1 MSTRRTDKKGFQQVQ
16 PRGEEWLRAMFVP
29 AAAPSDLA
37 RRIMEQLDLQL
48 VEEPPIALAQLDLA
62 ATPAGITR
70 VFLRRGGPAPAPL
83 REAGRIGQ
91 LLQQARKELSEYLAG
106 ERTFFSI
113 PVDLSQVPEFER
125 AALEVAAQI
134 PYGEVRPY
142 KWIAERLGRP
152 DAARAVGNAMAS
164 NPVPIIIPCHRVVKT
179 DGSLGGYSFGTV
191 RKENLLAL
199 ERGRTAYVGCITT
212 RFFCRRGCRAERRIH
227 EGNRVNFLAPD
238 DARASGYA
246 PCSWCHPA

>member
-1 MSTRRTDKKGFQQVQ
+1 MGDKGFQQAR
-16 PRGEEWLRAMFVP
+16 PEGNDWLRAAFAP

-37 RRIMEQLDLQL
+37 RRIMEQLDLRL
-48 VEEPPIALAQLDLA
+48 TEEPPIALAQVDLA
-62 ATPAGITR
+62 ASATGITR
-70 VFLRRGGPAPAPL
+70 VFLRRGSHAPAPR
-83 REAGRIGQ
+83 REAGRIGH
-91 LLQQARKELSEYLAG
+91 LLEQARRELAEYLAG

-113 PVDLSQVPEFER
+113 PVDLSQVPAFER

-134 PYGEVRPY
+134 PYGDVRPY

-152 DAARAVGNAMAS
+152 EAARAVGNAMAS
-164 NPVPIIIPCHRVVKT
+164 NPVPLIIPCHRVVKT

-191 RKENLLAL
+191 RKESLLAL
-199 ERGRTAYVGCITT
+199 ERGRTVYVGCITT

-227 EGNRVNFLAPD
+227 EGNRINFLAPD

>member
-1 MSTRRTDKKGFQQVQ
+1 
-16 PRGEEWLRAMFVP
+16 
-29 AAAPSDLA
+29 
-37 RRIMEQLDLQL
+37 MEQLDLRL

-70 VFLRRGGPAPAPL
+70 VFLRRGGPAPARL
-83 REAGRIGQ
+83 RESGRIGQ

-106 ERTFFSI
+106 ERTFFSL
-113 PVDLSQVPEFER
+113 PVDLSQVPAFER

-191 RKENLLAL
+191 RKESLLAL
-199 ERGRTAYVGCITT
+199 ERGRSVYVGCITT
-212 RFFCRRGCRAERRIH
+212 RIFCRRGCRAEQRIH
-227 EGNRVNFLAPD
+227 EGNRINFLVPD
-238 DARASGYA
+238 DARLSGYA
-246 PCSWCHPA
+246 PCSICRPA

>member
-1 MSTRRTDKKGFQQVQ
+1 
-16 PRGEEWLRAMFVP
+16 
-29 AAAPSDLA
+29 
-37 RRIMEQLDLQL
+37 MEQLDLRL
-48 VEEPPIALAQLDLA
+48 VEEPPIALAHLDLA

-70 VFLRRGGPAPAPL
+70 VFLRRGGAAPAPL
-83 REAGRIGQ
+83 RETGRIGQ

-113 PVDLSQVPEFER
+113 PVDLSRVPAFER

-134 PYGEVRPY
+134 PYGDVRPY

-164 NPVPIIIPCHRVVKT
+164 NPVPLIIPCHRVVKT

-191 RKENLLAL
+191 RKESLLAL
-199 ERGRTAYVGCITT
+199 ERGRSVYVGCITT

-227 EGNRVNFLAPD
+227 EGNRINFLTPD
-238 DARASGYA
+238 DARSSGYA
-246 PCSWCHPA
+246 PCSWCRPAA

>member
-1 MSTRRTDKKGFQQVQ
+1 
-16 PRGEEWLRAMFVP
+16 MFVP
-29 AAAPSDLA
+29 AAAPADLA
-37 RRIMEQLDLQL
+37 RRIMVQLDLRL
-48 VEEPPIALAQLDLA
+48 VEKPPIALAQLDLA
-62 ATPAGITR
+62 ATPAGVTR

-91 LLQQARKELSEYLAG
+91 LLQQARKELSEYLTG

-113 PVDLSQVPEFER
+113 PVDLSQVPAFER

-164 NPVPIIIPCHRVVKT
+164 NPVPLIIPCHRVVKT

-191 RKENLLAL
+191 RKESLLAL
-199 ERGRTAYVGCITT
+199 ERGRSVYVGCITT

-227 EGNRVNFLAPD
+227 EGNRINFLTPD
-238 DARASGYA
+238 DARSSGYA
-246 PCSWCHPA
+246 PCSWCRPAA